1 MSAMQSEFDALI
13 SNRTWTLCPR
23 PLHQKVVRNKW
34 VFRVKQK
41 PDGSVDRYKARL
53 VAKGFDQTC
62 GVDYYET
69 FSPVVTPVSIQII
82 LALAVQFDWHI
93 RQLDVSNAFLHGV
106 LTEEVYMEQP
116 QGFLDSTHPNYVCR
130 LHKSIYGLKQA
141 PRAWF
146 TRLST
151 ALLELGFIGS
161 QVDLSLFM
169 CHFGSI
175 HIFLLIYVDDIIVTS
190 NHASLIDVLVAKL
203 TSDFAMKDLGSL
215 HYFLGIQ
222 AVWTVDGLHLRQ
234 SKYNTDLLRRVQ
246 MDEAKPY
253 GAPCVAGSKMSRF
266 DGEPLVD
273 PTLFRHV
280 FGALQFATLT
290 RPDLAYAMNQLCQHM
305 HRPTTVHWTVAKRV
319 LHYLKGYIDHG
330 LLFRKGSLELHAY
343 CDSDWAGNP
352 DDRRST
358 TGFGIFHGSNLI
370 SWAAKKHPTVSRSST
385 EAEYRSM
392 ALATTKLF
400 WIRMLLQE
408 LRVAIFAPPC
418 L

>member
-1 MSAMQSEFDALI
+1 
-13 SNRTWTLCPR
+13 
-23 PLHQKVVRNKW
+23 
-34 VFRVKQK
+34 
-41 PDGSVDRYKARL
+41 
-53 VAKGFDQTC
+53 
-62 GVDYYET
+62 
-69 FSPVVTPVSIQII
+69 
-82 LALAVQFDWHI
+82 
-93 RQLDVSNAFLHGV
+93 
-106 LTEEVYMEQP
+106 
-116 QGFLDSTHPNYVCR
+116 
-130 LHKSIYGLKQA
+130 
-141 PRAWF
+141 
-146 TRLST
+146 
-151 ALLELGFIGS
+151 
-161 QVDLSLFM
+161 M

-305 HRPTTVHWTVAKRV
+305 HRPTTVHWTAAKRA
-319 LHYLKGYIDHG
+319 LRYLKGSIDHG

-352 DDRRST
+352 NDRRST
-358 TGFGIFHGSNLI
+358 TRFGIFLGSNLI
-370 SWAAKKHPTVSRSST
+370 SWAAKK
-385 EAEYRSM
+385 
-392 ALATTKLF
+392 
-400 WIRMLLQE
+400 
-408 LRVAIFAPPC
+408 
-418 L
+418 